1 MAYVYSPGKTLA
13 KGAGVAGSALSG
25 AGIALALLAM
35 LRSMGLEI
43 PTEVDT
49 VTVWIFTV
57 VAPAAV
63 RMFNN
68 WRKHGGKPGPYLP
81 YVLALAGASLLLG
94 GCATTTRTLPDGTVE
109 VLRTVDPEQA
119 DMWFRIADQA
129 IARIEAMDAPS
140 PEEQA
145 RQAEWETFRAELVRY
160 VLDRALGEPA
170 VPPEPPQPL
179 ALQVLDGAKL

>member
-1 MAYVYSPGKTLA
+1 MADVYSPGKTLA

-68 WRKHGGKPGPYLP
+68 WRKHGGKPNPYLP
-81 YVLALAGASLLLG
+81 FLLAVLGASLLCG
-94 GCATTTRTLPDGTVE
+94 GCVTTYGADGSRTTS
-109 VLRTVDPEQA
+109 VDVDAARLLLA
-119 DMWFRIADQA
+119 DALAVYQSL
-129 IARIEAMDAPS
+129 DA
-140 PEEQA
+140 Q
-145 RQAEWETFRAELVRY
+145 RAAAY
-160 VLDRALGEPA
+160 
-170 VPPEPPQPL
+170 
-179 ALQVLDGAKL
+179 